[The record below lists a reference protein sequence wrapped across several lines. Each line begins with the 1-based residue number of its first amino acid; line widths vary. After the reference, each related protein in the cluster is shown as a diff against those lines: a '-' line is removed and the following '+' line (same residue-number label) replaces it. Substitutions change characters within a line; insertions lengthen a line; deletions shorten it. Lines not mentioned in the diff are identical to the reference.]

1 MGTGQKRPLFKHSS
15 LLWSMMNG
23 DDRDDHGLIMNYDQ
37 HQETCDLQSDQK
49 IVGKV
54 ATFFWL
60 LFPIGCR
67 PFSTFSSQ
75 LNLFDEFFPIFLANF
90 SGVFSLYF
98 SDLGPTSDCHIFR
111 AFAILLW
118 LNDICVCNVYTPSN
132 SYGIWKSSLLLQH
145 SFGWESF
152 VAVHTLHCTGW
163 LSPISFRYK
172 MTMLHCQ
179 DNAL

>member
-1 MGTGQKRPLFKHSS
+1 MEKLCPLRPWTEGTRLIPWLGGFNLFPKRGKYFLFRTHEDKKFKMICVFYWRWRNQQNPIQRFSQLRVGSLWRCTKNCGGAKTCGGAKKNCGGVGTGQKQPFFKHSS

-75 LNLFDEFFPIFLANF
+75 LNLFDEF
-90 SGVFSLYF
+90 V
-98 SDLGPTSDCHIFR
+98 SDF
-111 AFAILLW
+111 
-118 LNDICVCNVYTPSN
+118 
-132 SYGIWKSSLLLQH
+132 
-145 SFGWESF
+145 
-152 VAVHTLHCTGW
+152 
-163 LSPISFRYK
+163 
-172 MTMLHCQ
+172 
-179 DNAL
+179 